1 MNWNGILK
9 DCNIYQTKRDD
20 ISSLKKKIKY
30 CKNPMEKKKLEQE
43 LNLLYK
49 KRKRWG
55 MKVRALFT
63 GCDLTEG
70 KIYDVIFEY
79 DTVYE
84 LQCDTGQ
91 YCRPKTFFEIVEEDR

>member
-1 MNWNGILK
+1 MGVK
-9 DCNIYQTKRDD
+9 EREVKNI
-20 ISSLKKKIKY
+20 SLGTTLSLG
-30 CKNPMEKKKLEQE
+30 KLEV
-43 LNLLYK
+43 Y
-49 KRKRWG
+49 RV
-55 MKVRALFT
+55 KVKALFT

-91 YCRPKTFFEIVEEDR
+91 YCRPKTFFEIVEENK

>member
-1 MNWNGILK
+1 MLRSGWKYVRIEQLFHGMNRRLFK
-9 DCNIYQTKRDD
+9 V
-20 ISSLKKKIKY
+20 
-30 CKNPMEKKKLEQE
+30 
-43 LNLLYK
+43 
-49 KRKRWG
+49 
-55 MKVRALFT
+55 KVRALFT

-91 YCRPKTFFEIVEEDR
+91 YCRPKTFFEIVEEE

>member
-1 MNWNGILK
+1 MVSK
-9 DCNIYQTKRDD
+9 KYRDNFRMKQ
-20 ISSLKKKIKY
+20 LFHL
-30 CKNPMEKKKLEQE
+30 EKLEV
-43 LNLLYK
+43 Y
-49 KRKRWG
+49 RV
-55 MKVRALFT
+55 KVRALFT

-91 YCRPKTFFEIVEEDR
+91 YCRPKTFFEIVEEE

>member
-1 MNWNGILK
+1 
-9 DCNIYQTKRDD
+9 
-20 ISSLKKKIKY
+20 
-30 CKNPMEKKKLEQE
+30 
-43 LNLLYK
+43 
-49 KRKRWG
+49 

-91 YCRPKTFFEIVEEDR
+91 YCRPKTFFEIVEEDRWVMR

>member
-1 MNWNGILK
+1 MQKMILK
-9 DCNIYQTKRDD
+9 KCLI
-20 ISSLKKKIKY
+20 
-30 CKNPMEKKKLEQE
+30 EA
-43 LNLLYK
+43 
-49 KRKRWG
+49 RKQLFHGRNRRLFRV
-55 MKVRALFT
+55 KARALFT

-91 YCRPKTFFEIVEEDR
+91 YCRPKTFFEIVEEE

>member
-1 MNWNGILK
+1 
-9 DCNIYQTKRDD
+9 
-20 ISSLKKKIKY
+20 
-30 CKNPMEKKKLEQE
+30 
-43 LNLLYK
+43 
-49 KRKRWG
+49 

-91 YCRPKTFFEIVEEDR
+91 YCRPKTFFEVVGNEEENN